1 MTDRELLELV
11 VNEIQEMKSDLKE
24 TKEDINL
31 IKTQQSEYGEMIQS
45 LIHASETQ
53 KAQNDALQ
61 MEVAKLSGEMRQGFT
76 DITEVQKSLVEM
88 YGQHEV
94 TIRSLQRRP
103 V

>member
-1 MTDRELLELV
+1 
-11 VNEIQEMKSDLKE
+11 MKSDLKE
-24 TKEDINL
+24 TKEDIKL

-45 LIHASETQ
+45 LIHASE
-53 KAQNDALQ
+53 AQNDALQ

>member
-1 MTDRELLELV
+1 MTDRELLEFV
-11 VNEIQEMKSDLKE
+11 ANEIQEMKSDLKE

-45 LIHASETQ
+45 LIYASETQ

-61 MEVAKLSGEMRQGFT
+61 MEFAKLSGEMRQGFT

-88 YGQHEV
+88 
-94 TIRSLQRRP
+94 
-103 V
+103 